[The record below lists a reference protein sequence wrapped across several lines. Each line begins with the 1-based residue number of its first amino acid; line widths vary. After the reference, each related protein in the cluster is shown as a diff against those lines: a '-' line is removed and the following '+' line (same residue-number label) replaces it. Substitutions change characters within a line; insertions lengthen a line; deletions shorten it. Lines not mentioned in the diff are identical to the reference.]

1 MPKMLSRHVGA
12 AIVAKMNE
20 RAKRDDER
28 KKEDK
33 EERNEEEEE
42 ESEEGEFFK
51 RRRRQSSMH
60 AASSREDEK
69 DTAAQTMI
77 RVKDHKRPGMM
88 RTVTFFSGKSGGAK
102 TANPAAKA
110 DGEEELEGE
119 EEEDEYQVALDRKEE
134 LDVLME
140 DSFDVLLGETNDDGA
155 KESQTYLR
163 RTRTHAAATTT
174 TTRNVTKTSSEDKYR
189 KEFQRSKTLVH
200 RRTPLDIV
208 DSFVDDGYEYGKKS
222 MMKRTQTRGASRY
235 ELPNPENTWYPT
247 LDIVNKAFKNIL
259 NAVAEKLT
267 KQDTKLGKCASGV
280 RKKQVKWTM
289 EVAKIEPKR
298 RHDDADIRM
307 DDRNWVRGSRF
318 FEFSQT
324 RFFTTWIATMVFS
337 TSSRKVSIIGSGLR
351 R

>member
-1 MPKMLSRHVGA
+1 M
-12 AIVAKMNE
+12 
-20 RAKRDDER
+20 
-28 KKEDK
+28 KE
-33 EERNEEEEE
+33 
-42 ESEEGEFFK
+42 
-51 RRRRQSSMH
+51 H

-163 RTRTHAAATTT
+163 RTGTHAAATTT

-200 RRTPLDIV
+200 RRTPLD
-208 DSFVDDGYEYGKKS
+208 
-222 MMKRTQTRGASRY
+222 RGLVCR
-235 ELPNPENTWYPT
+235 
-247 LDIVNKAFKNIL
+247 
-259 NAVAEKLT
+259 
-267 KQDTKLGKCASGV
+267 
-280 RKKQVKWTM
+280 
-289 EVAKIEPKR
+289 
-298 RHDDADIRM
+298 
-307 DDRNWVRGSRF
+307 
-318 FEFSQT
+318 
-324 RFFTTWIATMVFS
+324 
-337 TSSRKVSIIGSGLR
+337 
-351 R
+351 

>member
-1 MPKMLSRHVGA
+1 MLSRHVGA
-12 AIVAKMNE
+12 AIATKMNE
-20 RAKRDDER
+20 RARKDEVKKDDT
-28 KKEDK
+28 
-33 EERNEEEEE
+33 EERNEEEEEE

-88 RTVTFFSGKSGGAK
+88 RTVTFFSGNSGGVK

-110 DGEEELEGE
+110 DGEEELERE
-119 EEEDEYQVALDRKEE
+119 EEEDEYQLALDRKEE

-163 RTRTHAAATTT
+163 RTGTHAAATTT

-222 MMKRTQTRGASRY
+222 MMKKLKMKSKFSPFEKSFIFNSNQVS
-235 ELPNPENTWYPT
+235 
-247 LDIVNKAFKNIL
+247 NK
-259 NAVAEKLT
+259 
-267 KQDTKLGKCASGV
+267 CS
-280 RKKQVKWTM
+280 
-289 EVAKIEPKR
+289 
-298 RHDDADIRM
+298 
-307 DDRNWVRGSRF
+307 
-318 FEFSQT
+318 
-324 RFFTTWIATMVFS
+324 
-337 TSSRKVSIIGSGLR
+337 
-351 R
+351 

>member
-12 AIVAKMNE
+12 AIAAKMNE

-140 DSFDVLLGETNDDGA
+140 ESFDVLLGETNDDGA
-155 KESQTYLR
+155 KESQTDLR
-163 RTRTHAAATTT
+163 RTRTHAAATT
-174 TTRNVTKTSSEDKYR
+174 VSS
-189 KEFQRSKTLVH
+189 F
-200 RRTPLDIV
+200 
-208 DSFVDDGYEYGKKS
+208 
-222 MMKRTQTRGASRY
+222 
-235 ELPNPENTWYPT
+235 NPP
-247 LDIVNKAFKNIL
+247 
-259 NAVAEKLT
+259 
-267 KQDTKLGKCASGV
+267 
-280 RKKQVKWTM
+280 
-289 EVAKIEPKR
+289 
-298 RHDDADIRM
+298 
-307 DDRNWVRGSRF
+307 
-318 FEFSQT
+318 
-324 RFFTTWIATMVFS
+324 S
-337 TSSRKVSIIGSGLR
+337 T
-351 R
+351 

>member
-12 AIVAKMNE
+12 AIAAKMNE

-33 EERNEEEEE
+33 EERNEEEE

-60 AASSREDEK
+60 AASSREDEN

-110 DGEEELEGE
+110 DGGEELEGE

-174 TTRNVTKTSSEDKYR
+174 TTRECHED
-189 KEFQRSKTLVH
+189 F
-200 RRTPLDIV
+200 
-208 DSFVDDGYEYGKKS
+208 
-222 MMKRTQTRGASRY
+222 
-235 ELPNPENTWYPT
+235 
-247 LDIVNKAFKNIL
+247 
-259 NAVAEKLT
+259 
-267 KQDTKLGKCASGV
+267 
-280 RKKQVKWTM
+280 
-289 EVAKIEPKR
+289 
-298 RHDDADIRM
+298 
-307 DDRNWVRGSRF
+307 
-318 FEFSQT
+318 
-324 RFFTTWIATMVFS
+324 
-337 TSSRKVSIIGSGLR
+337 LR